1 MKLKVKGMNKSA
13 GVQKREAQEKEKW
26 AHVQARLDLR
36 ISVNKLRMLAQLL
49 PTSSI

>member
-26 AHVQARLDLR
+26 AGWA
-36 ISVNKLRMLAQLL
+36 
-49 PTSSI
+49 SIGWITRFRNGAGAPA